1 MRVIEDGNSLHY
13 ATVRS
18 TMNTAALCARA
29 RRDDLWAHVLQFR
42 LRAKPEINLVSH
54 TKYIETRRLVLV
66 PLAPGD
72 HGELAIIAAAREI
85 ADTTISVPHPMTLTV
100 ARDWVEDQC
109 ESTRRGDAV
118 VFTVRRSIE
127 QPPLGL
133 VSLRDIDRDHA
144 CAELSFWLA
153 KAAQG
158 HGFAVEAAAALVRH
172 GFKAL
177 NLHRVEAYQM
187 MRNSASAHVL
197 ARMGFRFEGTLRER
211 VTKWGLREDVNLW
224 SRLRGDP
231 DSPAARMLGLAL
243 DSAPAERTHERV
255 STGSAHRNS

>member
-1 MRVIEDGNSLHY
+1 M
-13 ATVRS
+13 
-18 TMNTAALCARA
+18 
-29 RRDDLWAHVLQFR
+29 
-42 LRAKPEINLVSH
+42 
-54 TKYIETRRLVLV
+54 ETRRLVLA

-85 ADTTISVPHPMTLTV
+85 ADTTISVPHPMTLAV

-109 ESTRRGDAV
+109 EAVRLGDSV
-118 VFTVRRSIE
+118 VFTVRRNIKQS
-127 QPPLGL
+127 PLGL

-172 GFKAL
+172 GFEVL
-177 NLHRVEAYQM
+177 DLHRIEAYQM
-187 MRNSASAHVL
+187 MRNTASAHVL
-197 ARMGFRFEGTLRER
+197 ARIGFRFEGTLRER

-224 SRLRGDP
+224 SRLRADP
-231 DSPAARMLGLAL
+231 DSPAARILGPGLG
-243 DSAPAERTHERV
+243 SAAAERAHERV